1 MAEEQAGR
9 SFWQARGMS
18 ESKERKLMEV
28 LGGIREILARA
39 KALEDAQRESVE
51 LVRRELAGYDW
62 VGYYMLD
69 ARDENFL
76 DLGAYSG
83 AATEHTR
90 IPVSEGICGAAVA
103 TGETL
108 VIDDVR
114 ADPRYLAC
122 SLETQSE
129 IVVPIRVR
137 VKIVGEI
144 DIDSHAR
151 AAFGGADRNF
161 VEEWARLVGEWMSA
175 RRRGNSQS

>member
-1 MAEEQAGR
+1 
-9 SFWQARGMS
+9 MS
-18 ESKERKLMEV
+18 ESKERKLAVV
-28 LGGIREILARA
+28 LEAIRQVLARA
-39 KALEDAQRESVE
+39 KTLQEVQSETVTV
-51 LVRRELAGYDW
+51 VRAKLAGYDW

-69 ARDENFL
+69 PDDENFL

-122 SLETQSE
+122 SIETKSE
-129 IVVPIRVR
+129 IVVPIRMEGG
-137 VKIVGEI
+137 IVGEI
-144 DIDSHAR
+144 DIDSHHP
-151 AAFGGADRNF
+151 AAFGFADRGF
-161 VEEWARLVGEWMSA
+161 VEEWARLVGEWMA
-175 RRRGNSQS
+175 KHPQGRMEKLY

>member
-1 MAEEQAGR
+1 
-9 SFWQARGMS
+9 
-18 ESKERKLMEV
+18 
-28 LGGIREILARA
+28 
-39 KALEDAQRESVE
+39 
-51 LVRRELAGYDW
+51 
-62 VGYYMLD
+62 
-69 ARDENFL
+69 
-76 DLGAYSG
+76 
-83 AATEHTR
+83 
-90 IPVSEGICGAAVA
+90 VSEGICGAAVA

-137 VKIVGEI
+137 GKIVGEI